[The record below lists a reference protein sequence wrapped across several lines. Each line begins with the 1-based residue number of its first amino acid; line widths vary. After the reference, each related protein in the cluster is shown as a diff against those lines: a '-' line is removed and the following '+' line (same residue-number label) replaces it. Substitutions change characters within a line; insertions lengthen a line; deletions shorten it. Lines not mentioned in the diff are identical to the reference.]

1 MVNEINAEREMK
13 RQHRRYIHVNRK
25 NQNNTTQ
32 PLGQEDLRLLR
43 DQYYNGHA
51 LTKRSNAKVRLE
63 DLKDE
68 ATKRA
73 LAKVKAWAQLPTHK
87 TGRYP
92 LKGFQPTGEHGSA
105 LLDAPEL
112 VKQFK
117 LLHVKITM
125 KEAEALV
132 NLWDTDGSQTV
143 DFTEFLY
150 NFHKWRKE
158 GKRDE
163 NIDHDGKYSG
173 KSIYFPSLNNKKIKN

>member
-1 MVNEINAEREMK
+1 
-13 RQHRRYIHVNRK
+13 
-25 NQNNTTQ
+25 
-32 PLGQEDLRLLR
+32 
-43 DQYYNGHA
+43 
-51 LTKRSNAKVRLE
+51 SNARVRLE
-63 DLKDE
+63 DIKDE

-73 LAKVKAWAQLPTHK
+73 IAKVKAWAQLPTHK

-117 LLHVKITM
+117 LLHVKLTM
-125 KEAEALV
+125 REAEALV
-132 NLWDTDGSQTV
+132 NLWDTDGSQSV

-158 GKRDE
+158 GNSKKKDDNFE
-163 NIDHDGKYSG
+163 GKYRG
-173 KSIYFPSLNNKKIKN
+173 KDVYFPSLNNKKIKDPEKASRLNKFKEFRANNREKMTCPICGQKGHFASEC